1 MAGNFTV
8 LSLFSKL
15 SLLFFINLFLSPL
28 IEGKHGFST
37 HLIHRDTP
45 KSPLY
50 NPSNSYFET
59 LNKAFHRS
67 FSRAEYFK
75 KRISQSHS
83 KSLSDSFDGIQSH
96 ITSITGEYLIKVSI
110 GTPPVDIL
118 AIADTGS
125 DLTWTQCNPCRQ
137 CYEQSAPLFDPS
149 KTSSYRK
156 LSCESL
162 LCTEV
167 GTQTCDSENNCG
179 YRVSYGDH
187 SYSIGDLSAE
197 TFTFESSSGGS
208 VSIPKV
214 VFGCGHENE
223 GTFNESASGI
233 VGLGGGSLS
242 LIKQLSGSIGGR
254 FSYCLVPKDSGSDAS
269 SKINF
274 GTNAVVSGPTAVST
288 PLIKKNPDTF
298 YYLNLEGF
306 SIGNTRISNKG
317 FSKLHNISSTAVEE
331 GNIII
336 DSGTTL
342 TYVPQELY
350 QDLESQLSKIIRGT
364 RVSDPLSIF
373 GLCYKSERNI
383 EFPKLVAHFTNAD
396 IGLAPTSTFL
406 EVSEGMICLTIVPSD
421 ELAIFGNLLQINY
434 LIGYDLVNGKVSFLP
449 ADCTKN

>member
-1 MAGNFTV
+1 MTWVMIFNY
-8 LSLFSKL
+8 L
-15 SLLFFINLFLSPL
+15 
-28 IEGKHGFST
+28 
-37 HLIHRDTP
+37 
-45 KSPLY
+45 
-50 NPSNSYFET
+50 
-59 LNKAFHRS
+59 
-67 FSRAEYFK
+67 
-75 KRISQSHS
+75 
-83 KSLSDSFDGIQSH
+83 SH

-223 GTFNESASGI
+223 GTFNEM
-233 VGLGGGSLS
+233 
-242 LIKQLSGSIGGR
+242 
-254 FSYCLVPKDSGSDAS
+254 PKDSGSDAS

-396 IGLAPTSTFL
+396 IDWLQPVHFL
-406 EVSEGMICLTIVPSD
+406 KSPK
-421 ELAIFGNLLQINY
+421 A
-434 LIGYDLVNGKVSFLP
+434 
-449 ADCTKN
+449 